1 MEYYDKGIN
10 YAIKTLH
17 SDAKFG
23 LSIKTVGENLEKYGL
38 NKLTAEKKRGFFSR
52 LFNALKE
59 PMLVILIF
67 GFAVA
72 FGSNLGK
79 LLKTGE
85 ADFSE
90 CFGILAAI
98 LLSVSIT
105 LIMEGSSQ
113 KAFDALNKIYDNVT
127 AEVIRDG
134 KKMIVEQRFLT
145 VGDIVILSSG
155 DKIVADGRLIESNS
169 LTTDES
175 ALTGESAESKKD
187 CDAILARGV
196 PLAERKNCVYS
207 GTFVAAGN
215 GKMIVTATGDN
226 TEMGAIAGELK
237 RNAAADTP
245 LNRKLAKL
253 GKTVSIIGCAAA
265 TIVFVLSAIRLASA
279 GTLDFDSAR
288 ELFISSVVLIVA
300 AVPEGLPTVVAVSL
314 ALNMIKLAKENAL
327 IKKMT
332 ATETAGAVSVICS
345 DKTGTLTQN
354 KMSVKCVCGGK
365 FCVTP
370 EKLSS
375 EVLLQNFVCNSSA
388 EETTENGKTVIK
400 GGGTEKALLDA
411 VRRAGCLISDY
422 KKLQVIKR
430 VPFSSDIKYMT
441 TTVKIG
447 GIYREFI
454 KGAPEVVA
462 AKCDLSESRRAE
474 ILKDAGV
481 YQKQA
486 ARVICFAHK
495 DFAEENE
502 GEECGYTC
510 DGFAVLVDPIRTD
523 VKAAV
528 EDCKAA
534 GIKVKMLTGDDG
546 KTAFAVAKQL
556 KIADSESAV
565 VNASE
570 LEGLS
575 EPALIKALGG
585 ITVIARSTPIVKLRV
600 VRALKAAGEV
610 VAVTGD
616 GINDAPAVK
625 HADVG
630 FAMGK
635 SGSEI
640 TKEAADVVLLDD
652 GFSTVVKAVA
662 FGRSVYKNLQRFI
675 LFQLSVN
682 VSALLFITIAS
693 VLGFASPFN
702 TLQLLWV
709 NVIMDGPPALTLGL
723 EPPDRRAMK
732 SPPVKRDAGII
743 NAAAAIK
750 IAFNGIFIGG
760 AMTLQFLYN
769 FMRVSEAE
777 KSGATFTLFILFQLV
792 NAFNCREAGAESIL
806 KSAGKNKI
814 MAATFA
820 GVFLLHF
827 IIITFFPSVFG
838 VSSLSALTWI
848 KCVAVSLS
856 VLVATEIGKAA
867 YRLSKRFN
875 GNGERIAAKI
885 KRSRG

>member
-1 MEYYDKGIN
+1 MEYYDKGAD
-10 YAIKTLH
+10 YAVRTLK

-23 LSIKTVGENLEKYGL
+23 LDIKTIGENLEKYGL

-52 LFNALKE
+52 LIDALKE
-59 PMLVILIF
+59 PMLVILTF

-79 LLKTGE
+79 LFKTSE

-105 LIMEGSSQ
+105 LIMEGSSR
-113 KAFDALNKIYDNVT
+113 KAFDALNGIYDNAA

-134 KKMIVEQRFLT
+134 KTMIVEQRFLT
-145 VGDIVILSSG
+145 VGDIVLLRSG
-155 DKIVADGRLIESNS
+155 DKIVADGRLIESNFLS
-169 LTTDES
+169 TDES
-175 ALTGESAESKKD
+175 ALTGESAECKKD
-187 CDAILARGV
+187 ANAILERGA

-207 GTFVAAGN
+207 GTFVAAGD
-215 GKMIVTATGDN
+215 GKMIVTATGDA

-237 RNAAADTP
+237 KSGAADTP

-253 GKTVSIIGCAAA
+253 GKTVSIIGCVAAA
-265 TIVFVLSAIRLASA
+265 LVFVLSAVRLAAA
-279 GTLDFDSAR
+279 GNLDFDTAR

-365 FCVTP
+365 FCVVP
-370 EKLSS
+370 EKLTT
-375 EVLLQNFVCNSSA
+375 ETILQNFVCNSAA
-388 EETTENGKTVIK
+388 EETTENGKSVLK
-400 GGGTEKALLDA
+400 GSGTEKALMEA
-411 VRRAGCLISDY
+411 AMRAGSFVAEY
-422 KKLQVIKR
+422 KKLPVIAR
-430 VPFSSDIKYMT
+430 VPFNSDIKYMT
-441 TTVKIG
+441 TTVKVG
-447 GIYREFI
+447 GITREFL
-454 KGAPEVVA
+454 KGAPEVVT

-474 ILKDAGV
+474 TLKDAGA
-481 YQKQA
+481 YQKEA

-495 DFAEENE
+495 DYNGND
-502 GEECGYTC
+502 GEVDGVYTY
-510 DGFAVLVDPIRTD
+510 DGFAVLTDPVR
-523 VKAAV
+523 VEAKASV
-528 EDCKAA
+528 EECRAA
-534 GIKVKMLTGDDG
+534 GIKVKMLTGDDS
-546 KTAFAVAKQL
+546 KTAFAVAKKL
-556 KIADSESAV
+556 KIADSESSV

-570 LEGLS
+570 IEGLS
-575 EPALIKALGG
+575 EPALIKALSG

-616 GINDAPAVK
+616 GINDAPAIK

-630 FAMGK
+630 FAMGRT
-635 SGSEI
+635 GSEI

-652 GFSTVVKAVA
+652 SFSTVVKAVA
-662 FGRSVYKNLQRFI
+662 FGRGVYKNLQRFI

-693 VLGFASPFN
+693 ILGFPSPFN
-702 TLQLLWV
+702 TLQLLWI

-723 EPPDRRAMK
+723 EPPDKRVMQ

-743 NAAAAIK
+743 GATAAFR

-760 AMTLQFLYN
+760 VMAFQFLYN
-769 FMRVSEAE
+769 FMGVSEIE
-777 KSGATFTLFILFQLV
+777 KSGATFTTFILFQLV
-792 NAFNCREAGAESIL
+792 NAFNCREAGSASIL

-838 VSSLSALTWI
+838 VASLSAFTWV

-856 VLVATEIGKAA
+856 VLIATEAGKAV
-867 YRLSKRFN
+867 YRAIKRLR
-875 GNGERIAAKI
+875 GNGEPFAAKI